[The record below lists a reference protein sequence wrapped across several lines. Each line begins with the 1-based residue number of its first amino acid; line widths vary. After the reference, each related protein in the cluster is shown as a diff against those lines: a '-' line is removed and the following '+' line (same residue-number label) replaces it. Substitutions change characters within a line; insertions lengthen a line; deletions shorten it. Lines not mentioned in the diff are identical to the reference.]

1 MLNSRRYCLLVDDN
15 LLDVELTQRALSQL
29 TADVVLRVAHTS
41 HEMLHLLETWD
52 YPTGPHC
59 LLLDVNLGGES
70 GIELVRQVKA
80 NPKWVG
86 VPVVMLS
93 TSCHEREVA
102 QAYAAGA
109 NSYLVKPMDY
119 AEFVDVMRAVVI
131 YWLHHNVSPFTLV

>member
-15 LLDVELTQRALSQL
+15 LLDVELAQRALHQL
-29 TADVVLRVAHTS
+29 TADVVLCVAYTS
-41 HEMLHLLETWD
+41 HDTLHLLETWD
-52 YPTGPHC
+52 YPAGPHC

-70 GIELVRQVKA
+70 GIELARLVKA

-93 TSCHEREVA
+93 TSRNEREVA

-109 NSYLVKPMDY
+109 NSYLVKPVAY
-119 AEFVDVMRAVVI
+119 AEFVDVMRAVVG
-131 YWLHHNVSPFTLV
+131 YWLHHNVSPFNLV